1 MRLSRP
7 GRFPQSVED
16 AWVGPE
22 PSCGHWW
29 DGAVGFVVEGVVV
42 EGVDVVDGV
51 VAELPPSAAYETP
64 LPTTASAASAANTRM
79 RFFTG

>member
-1 MRLSRP
+1 
-7 GRFPQSVED
+7 VED
-16 AWVGPE
+16 AWVGPD

-42 EGVDVVDGV
+42 VEGLVVVVEGVDVVDGV
-51 VAELPPSAAYETP
+51 VELPLSAAYATP
-64 LPTTASAASAANTRM
+64 LPTTASAANAAITRM